1 MIGGLWWSLC
11 CDILWFHGAVAGM
24 FETVCCG
31 TMVSA
36 ERTACWGLQTVQHSS
51 DVFVAHWGL
60 WWLQTVQ
67 HSSDVFVAH
76 WGLWWLQTVQH
87 SSDVFVAHWGLQNV
101 WHDGDC
107 KVHCIVV
114 IVRFMAWWWLQI
126 SLLLW
131 LQSSLQCGAY
141 WIYGMMVIAK
151 FTAFKVCWWL
161 QGVLVIAK
169 HLTNWWLQNVWPT
182 SLGKSLLQEA
192 AERIW
197 YFRIVVSD

>member
-60 WWLQTVQ
+60 
-67 HSSDVFVAH
+67 
-76 WGLWWLQTVQH
+76 
-87 SSDVFVAHWGLQNV
+87 QNV

-114 IVRFMAWWWLQI
+114 IAKFIGLWWLSNLWHDGDCKFHYSCDCKVHCSVVLIKFMAWWWLQ
-126 SLLLW
+126 
-131 LQSSLQCGAY
+131 SSLHS
-141 WIYGMMVIAK
+141 K
-151 FTAFKVCWWL
+151 FGTCWWL
-161 QGVLVIAK
+161 QGVLCVGGCKTFDKPVIAK
-169 HLTNWWLQNVWPT
+169 CVTYWWLQNVWPT

-197 YFRIVVSD
+197 HFRIVVSD